1 MPRNQAASDYLL
13 DRQMADE
20 LDLVE
25 FFEDELL
32 EDGED
37 SDGLPE
43 KDAADHG

>member
-1 MPRNQAASDYLL
+1 MEEIKKEQDLL
-13 DRQMADE
+13 
-20 LDLVE
+20 LKI
-25 FFEDELL
+25 FEDELL